1 MTLKKDTQSVLCVSA
16 CVRAS
21 ICVCM
26 YREARDQP
34 QVPCTLAFETDVFIG
49 HFEETSWPESP
60 IDIPIFSSPV
70 LELQVHTLLSP
81 TFKHGS

>member
-1 MTLKKDTQSVLCVSA
+1 MTFKKDIQSVLCVSA

-26 YREARDQP
+26 YREAGDQP

-49 HFEETSWPESP
+49 HFEEIS
-60 IDIPIFSSPV
+60 
-70 LELQVHTLLSP
+70 
-81 TFKHGS
+81 

>member
-1 MTLKKDTQSVLCVSA
+1 MTLKKDIQSALCVSA

-26 YREARDQP
+26 YREAGDQP

-49 HFEETSWPESP
+49 HFEEIS
-60 IDIPIFSSPV
+60 
-70 LELQVHTLLSP
+70 
-81 TFKHGS
+81 